1 MILIHYTG
9 YVTIKDSYV
18 KVNSVNPSYFI
29 ISKANGYFEEINKYK
44 YLALLPTNGIIGIIK
59 KIEELWSKI
68 LIRPTAKNSYDY
80 DKKYM
85 KTRFNLDDDLPL
97 NRAIE
102 TYNVTIVVMVV
113 FFMKI
118 ISFIDMFF

>member
-1 MILIHYTG
+1 MILIHYIG

-44 YLALLPTNGIIGIIK
+44 YLTLLPTYGIIGIIK

-85 KTRFNLDDDLPL
+85 KKQ
-97 NRAIE
+97 I
-102 TYNVTIVVMVV
+102 
-113 FFMKI
+113 
-118 ISFIDMFF
+118 

>member
-1 MILIHYTG
+1 
-9 YVTIKDSYV
+9 
-18 KVNSVNPSYFI
+18 
-29 ISKANGYFEEINKYK
+29 
-44 YLALLPTNGIIGIIK
+44 
-59 KIEELWSKI
+59 
-68 LIRPTAKNSYDY
+68 
-80 DKKYM
+80 M